1 MNPAEWIR
9 RIQYLVNRRRLEEEL
24 EREMQSHRALLAESG
39 ATPARFGSPLRLREQ
54 SRDVWGWNWLD
65 SASQD
70 LRYAIRTLTPGYALT
85 AGLILSLGIGLNLA
99 LFQMVNVLML
109 RTPPYKE
116 PQTLA
121 RFYRMAKDS
130 TSSSVP
136 HRMAQFVRDNNRALS
151 AVLTRRGGELAWG
164 NDAAD
169 QVSVAF
175 VSANWFAEL
184 GYGAARGRVF
194 SEGTDERPDA
204 APVAVLG
211 YRFWQTRMG
220 GDAEI
225 VGKTIRLNNRPVT
238 VIGVAAANFP
248 DVTVDSNVQAWL
260 LARQTGH
267 FLPGSDFEASWD
279 SHTDLYGRFQPG
291 MSAAAAKE
299 SLRATMAELARQQPD
314 HVAADTWLEPYLAKD
329 RFQNPSDRQEMWGM
343 TLFAGGLTLLVLMVA
358 CGNLG
363 NLVLSRAT
371 ARVREL
377 SVRVALGASRGRILR
392 QLLME
397 SLLLACLGS
406 LGGLALGVSGAKL
419 IATLTG
425 LPPFLDFTPDAR
437 TLAAALAAGLVSAIA
452 AGLAPAWRVS
462 RHDLAAAMKDGGQQ
476 SSGSLERA
484 RLRKFLLAT
493 QVAGSCLLLAIAG
506 LMARSVQRILTDDP
520 GFDYEQVAT
529 LEPSL
534 GIYGIKGEAARTWM
548 MDVRRAVASHPESDS
563 VAIVSMAPLG
573 SSVNE
578 GEFRDAPGLL
588 ISSFRVE
595 PSFFALMKVPIVV
608 GRNFEASDDP
618 RTALIVSRRAAME
631 MYGTVNVVGRGFP
644 KTSPERTIVGVTADA
659 RLVKIQANNVAEM
672 YAPLDPK
679 RFEDYLLIARARND
693 PARLLEPMRQAAKS
707 ADARVLAQARLMRDD
722 LDRRLNP
729 PRTAAALMAGTG
741 FLALALACIGI
752 YGVVSLGAASRTKE
766 IGIRMA
772 LGAPRAGIVGLVM
785 RQQAFPLVLGM
796 LAGLA
801 AAAAAG
807 MLMRGDPF
815 YVDPIDVPV
824 QLAVIVAFG
833 VTAGAAT
840 LGPALRVARR
850 DPLGAIR
857 HE

>member
-1 MNPAEWIR
+1 MSEWMR
-9 RIQYLVNRRRLEEEL
+9 RLWYLLNRRRLEEEL
-24 EREMQSHRALLAESG
+24 EREMQSHRAFLAESG
-39 ATPARFGSPLRLREQ
+39 GAPARFGSPLSLREQ

-65 SASQD
+65 TAWQD
-70 LRYAIRTLTPGYALT
+70 LRYAKRTLTPGYAVT

-99 LFQMVNVLML
+99 LFQMVNVLLL

-116 PQTLA
+116 PESLA
-121 RFYRMAKDS
+121 RFYRMAKQ
-130 TSSSVP
+130 SSSSNVP
-136 HRMAQFVRDNNRALS
+136 YRMAQFVRENNRALS
-151 AVLTRRGGELAWG
+151 AVLTRRGGTLAWG
-164 NDAAD
+164 DDAGD
-169 QVSVAF
+169 RIRVAF
-175 VSANWFAEL
+175 VSANWFPEF
-184 GYGAARGRVF
+184 GYGAARGRLF
-194 SEGTDERPDA
+194 SEATDERPDS
-204 APVAVLG
+204 APVVVLG
-211 YRFWQTRMG
+211 HEFWQTRMG
-220 GDAEI
+220 GDAQI
-225 VGKTIRLNNRPVT
+225 VGKTIRLNNRVAT
-238 VIGVAAANFP
+238 VIGVAAANFA
-248 DVTVDSNVQAWL
+248 DVKFGSPMQAWL

-267 FLPGSDFEASWD
+267 FLPGSDFEATWD
-279 SHTDLYGRFQPG
+279 SDTDLYGRFLPG
-291 MSAAAAKE
+291 VSAVAAKE
-299 SLRATMAELARQQPD
+299 SLRATMAEMARQHPD
-314 HVAADTWLEPYLAKD
+314 HVAADAWLEPYLAKD
-329 RFQNPSDRQEMWGM
+329 RFEQPKDLQDIWGV

-363 NLVLSRAT
+363 NLALSRAT

-397 SLLLACLGS
+397 CLLLACLGS
-406 LGGLALGVSGAKL
+406 LGGLALGVGGAKL
-419 IATLTG
+419 IAATTG
-425 LPPFLDFTPDAR
+425 LPPFLDFTPDGR
-437 TLAAALAAGLVSAIA
+437 TLGAALAAGLVSVIA

-493 QVAGSCLLLAIAG
+493 QVAGSCLLLVIAG
-506 LMARSVQRILTDDP
+506 LMARSVHRVLTSDP
-520 GFDYEQVAT
+520 GFEYERVAT

-534 GIYGIKGEAARTWM
+534 GIYGIKGEAARAWM
-548 MDVRRAVASHPESDS
+548 MDVRRMVAAHPENDG
-563 VAIVSMAPLG
+563 VAVVSLAPLG
-573 SSVNE
+573 S
-578 GEFRDAPGLL
+578 GLHQGDYRDAPGLL

-595 PSFFALMKVPIVV
+595 PSFFELMKVPIIA

-618 RTALIVSRRAAME
+618 KTAVIVSRRVALE

-644 KTSPERTIVGVTADA
+644 KTRPEHTIVGVTRDA
-659 RLVKIQANNVAEM
+659 RLVKIQANNVAER
-672 YAPLDPK
+672 YSPLDPK
-679 RFEDYLLIARARND
+679 GFEDYLLIARARSD
-693 PARLLEPMRQAAKS
+693 AARLLEPMRQAAKA

-722 LDRRLNP
+722 LEQRLRPN
-729 PRTAAALMAGTG
+729 RIGAMAMAGTG
-741 FLALALACIGI
+741 LLALALACIGI

-772 LGAPRAGIVGLVM
+772 LGASRAGIVGLVM
-785 RQQAFPLVLGM
+785 RQQTGPLVVGM

-801 AAAAAG
+801 AASAAA
-807 MLMRGDPF
+807 MLMRGAPF

-824 QLAVIVAFG
+824 QLAVVVAFA